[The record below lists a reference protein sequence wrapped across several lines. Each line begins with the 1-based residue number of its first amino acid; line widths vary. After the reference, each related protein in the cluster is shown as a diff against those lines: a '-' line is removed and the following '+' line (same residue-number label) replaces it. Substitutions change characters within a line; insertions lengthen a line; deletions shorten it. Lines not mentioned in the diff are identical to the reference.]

1 LRKINNILKL
11 ENIKQVSLPLHL
23 RHWAISIFKF
33 SITVLMK
40 LGVLPGHECVGLAG
54 QSSDRAEI
62 DDVSGHLG
70 HQHLLDVGANLQTE
84 KIKASLI
91 D

>member
-1 LRKINNILKL
+1 
-11 ENIKQVSLPLHL
+11 
-23 RHWAISIFKF
+23 
-33 SITVLMK
+33 MK